1 VSEWT
6 RSGGG
11 VVLVS
16 DGASFLLSCVFSTNC
31 LSSTAAGSTNVYML
45 LSILSAGWVADAL
58 GRRATLV
65 LANLF
70 LMAGVSLGGSYAA
83 LMASRFVA
91 SVGFRFSIVVAPVH
105 NAEIFVPSLI
115 G

>member
-1 VSEWT
+1 M
-6 RSGGG
+6 
-11 VVLVS
+11 
-16 DGASFLLSCVFSTNC
+16 
-31 LSSTAAGSTNVYML
+31 NVYML
-45 LSILSAGWVADAL
+45 VSILSAVL

-70 LMAGVSLGGSYAA
+70 LMAGALAMSLGGSYAA

-105 NAEIFVPSLI
+105 NAKIFVPSLI